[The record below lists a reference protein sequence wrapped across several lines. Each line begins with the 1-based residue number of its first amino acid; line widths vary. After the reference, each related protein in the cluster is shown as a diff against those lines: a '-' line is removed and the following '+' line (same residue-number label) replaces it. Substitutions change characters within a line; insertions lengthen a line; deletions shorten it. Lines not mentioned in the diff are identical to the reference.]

1 MTVTETRIVTK
12 RLRERPDDSWSL
24 AAVTQ
29 TGNYDGLRKALSM
42 EPSAIAEEV
51 KASGLRGRGGA
62 GFPTATKWS
71 FLPAG
76 IEPRY
81 LVVNC
86 DEAEPSTFKDRM
98 LVERDPHQLVEGI
111 AIASYALNVHHAF
124 VYVRGEFALGAERLT
139 KAVAEA
145 RAENLIGP
153 NMCGSRFDLEITV
166 HRGAGAY
173 ICGEET
179 ALLNSL
185 EGDRG
190 MPRIRPPFPAIAG
203 LYAKPTVVNN
213 VETISTLPAIIQ
225 MGGASYGA
233 MGVERSRGTRIFSLS
248 GNVNKPG
255 NYELELGLTFRQLID
270 DFGGGLAGPGPVKF
284 FIPGG
289 ASSQWLTDEHLD
301 VVLDMDLV
309 TQQYGVMLGSGAVMV
324 YNQDV
329 CPVRVALRLAKF
341 FAHESCGKCT
351 PCREGTG
358 WIQKVLYRIEHGEG
372 RDSDL
377 DLLLDVGDNISPGL
391 NAPFSQTTICPL
403 GPSAVSAIV
412 SLNKFFRDEVLVHVK
427 EGRCR
432 AA

>member
-1 MTVTETRIVTK
+1 M
-12 RLRERPDDSWSL
+12 
-24 AAVTQ
+24 
-29 TGNYDGLRKALSM
+29 
-42 EPSAIAEEV
+42 
-51 KASGLRGRGGA
+51 
-62 GFPTATKWS
+62 
-71 FLPAG
+71 
-76 IEPRY
+76 
-81 LVVNC
+81 
-86 DEAEPSTFKDRM
+86 
-98 LVERDPHQLVEGI
+98 
-111 AIASYALNVHHAF
+111 
-124 VYVRGEFALGAERLT
+124 
-139 KAVAEA
+139 
-145 RAENLIGP
+145 
-153 NMCGSRFDLEITV
+153 
-166 HRGAGAY
+166 
-173 ICGEET
+173 
-179 ALLNSL
+179 
-185 EGDRG
+185 
-190 MPRIRPPFPAIAG
+190 AG
-203 LYAKPTVVNN
+203 LYASPTLVNN

-225 MGGASYGA
+225 MGGEAYGA
-233 MGVERSRGTRIFSLS
+233 MGVERSRGSRIFSLS

-324 YNQDV
+324 YNQDA

-358 WIQKVLYRIEHGEG
+358 WIQKVLYRIEYGEG
-372 RDSDL
+372 RDTDL

-403 GPSAVSAIV
+403 GPSAVSAVV
-412 SLNKFFRDEVLVHVK
+412 SLNKYFRDDVMKHVK
-427 EGRCR
+427 EGKCR

>member
-1 MTVTETRIVTK
+1 MPATETRIITK
-12 RLRERPDDSWSL
+12 RLRDHPQDSWTL
-24 AAVTQ
+24 QRARQ
-29 TGNYDGLRKALSM
+29 TGGYEALRKALSM
-42 EPSAIAEEV
+42 EPAAIAEEV
-51 KASGLRGRGGA
+51 KTSQLRGRGGA

-76 IEPRY
+76 VEPRY

-98 LVERDPHQLVEGI
+98 LAELDPHQLIEGI
-111 AIASYALNVHHAF
+111 AIASFALGVHQAF
-124 VYVRGEFALGAERLT
+124 VYVRGEFALGADRLRT
-139 KAVAEA
+139 AVAEA
-145 RAENLIGP
+145 RAAGLIGP
-153 NMCGSRFDLEITV
+153 DVMGSGYDLEVVV

-179 ALLNSL
+179 ALLESL
-185 EGDRG
+185 EGERG

-213 VETISTLPAIIQ
+213 VETLATLPAIIN
-225 MGGASYGA
+225 GGGEWYAA
-233 MGVERSRGTRIFSLS
+233 MGVDRSRGTRIFSLS
-248 GNVNKPG
+248 GNVNRPG

-270 DFGGGLAGPGPVKF
+270 DLGGGVAGQGPVKF
-284 FIPGG
+284 LIPGG
-289 ASSQWLTDEHLD
+289 ASSQWLTGDHLD
-301 VVLDMDLV
+301 VPLDMDLV
-309 TQQYGVMLGSGAVMV
+309 TKEYGVMLGSGAVMV
-324 YNQDV
+324 YNQDA
-329 CPVRVALRLAKF
+329 CPIRVALRLAKF

-372 RDSDL
+372 RPQDL

-412 SLNKFFRDEVLVHVK
+412 SLNNFFRAEVDAHVK
-427 EGRCR
+427 EGACQV
-432 AA
+432 A

>member
-1 MTVTETRIVTK
+1 MTATETRIVTK
-12 RLRERPDDSWSL
+12 RLRERPDDSWTL
-24 AAVTQ
+24 AAVKAS
-29 TGNYDGLRKALSM
+29 GGYDSLRKALAM

-76 IEPRY
+76 VEPRY
-81 LVVNC
+81 LVVNS

-124 VYVRGEFALGAERLT
+124 VYVRGEFALGAERL
-139 KAVAEA
+139 AQACREA
-145 RAENLIGP
+145 RADGLIGP
-153 NMCGSRFDLEITV
+153 DMCGSGFGLEITV

-225 MGGASYGA
+225 MGGAAYGA
-233 MGVERSRGTRIFSLS
+233 LGVERSRGSRIFSLS

-270 DFGGGLAGPGPVKF
+270 DFGGGLRGPGPVKF

-289 ASSQWLTDEHLD
+289 ASSQWLTHEHLD
-301 VVLDMDLV
+301 VPLDMDLV
-309 TQQYGVMLGSGAVMV
+309 TQQYGVMLGSGAVMI

-329 CPVRVALRLAKF
+329 CAVRVALRLAKF

-358 WIQKVLYRIEHGEG
+358 WIEKVLYRIEHGEG
-372 RDSDL
+372 RSTDL

-412 SLNKFFRDEVLVHVK
+412 SLNKFFRDEVMDHVK
-427 EGRCR
+427 EGKCR

>member
-1 MTVTETRIVTK
+1 VAATETRIVTQ
-12 RLRERPDDSWSL
+12 RLWEHPQDSWTL
-24 AAVTQ
+24 ERVRQ
-29 TGNYDGLRKALSM
+29 TGGYDGLRKALSM
-42 EPSAIAEEV
+42 EPAAIAEEV
-51 KASGLRGRGGA
+51 KTSGLRGRGGA

-76 IEPRY
+76 VEPRY

-98 LVERDPHQLVEGI
+98 LVERDPHLLIEGI
-111 AIASYALNVHHAF
+111 AIASFALGVHHAF
-124 VYVRGEFALGAERLT
+124 VYVRGEFALGADRLRA
-139 KAVAEA
+139 AVAEA
-145 RAENLIGP
+145 RAAGLIGP
-153 NMCGSRFDLEITV
+153 DVMGSGYDLDIAV

-179 ALLNSL
+179 ALLESL
-185 EGDRG
+185 EGKHG
-190 MPRIRPPFPAIAG
+190 MPRIRPPFPAVAG

-213 VETISTLPAIIQ
+213 VETLATLPAIIT
-225 MGGASYGA
+225 GGGEWYAA
-233 MGVERSRGTRIFSLS
+233 MGVDRSRGTRIFSLS
-248 GNVNKPG
+248 GHVNRPG

-284 FIPGG
+284 LIPGG
-289 ASSQWLTDEHLD
+289 ASSQWLTGDHLD
-301 VVLDMDLV
+301 VPLDMDLV
-309 TQQYGVMLGSGAVMV
+309 TKDHGVMLGSGAVMV
-324 YNQDV
+324 YNQDA

-372 RDSDL
+372 RPEDL

-412 SLNKFFRDEVLVHVK
+412 SLNKFFRAEVDTHVK
-427 EGRCR
+427 EGACLV
-432 AA
+432 A

>member
-1 MTVTETRIVTK
+1 MAATETRIITK
-12 RLRERPDDSWSL
+12 RLRDFPDDSWTLERSR
-24 AAVTQ
+24 A
-29 TGNYDGLRKALSM
+29 TGGYEGLRKALAM
-42 EPSAIAEEV
+42 EPAAIAEEV
-51 KASGLRGRGGA
+51 KTSQLRGRGGA

-76 IEPRY
+76 VEPRY

-98 LVERDPHQLVEGI
+98 LVERDPHELIEGI
-111 AIASYALNVHHAF
+111 AIASFALGVHQAF
-124 VYVRGEFALGAERLT
+124 VYVRGEFALGADRLRT
-139 KAVAEA
+139 AVAEA
-145 RAENLIGP
+145 RTAGLIGP
-153 NMCGSRFDLEITV
+153 DVMGSGYALDIVV

-179 ALLNSL
+179 ALLESL
-185 EGDRG
+185 EGERG

-213 VETISTLPAIIQ
+213 VETLATLPAIVT
-225 MGGASYGA
+225 GGGEWYAS
-233 MGVERSRGTRIFSLS
+233 MGVDRSRGTRIFSLS
-248 GNVNKPG
+248 GHVNRPG

-270 DFGGGLAGPGPVKF
+270 DVGGGLAGPGPVKF
-284 FIPGG
+284 LIPGG
-289 ASSQWLTDEHLD
+289 ASSQWLTGDHLD
-301 VVLDMDLV
+301 VPLDMDLV
-309 TQQYGVMLGSGAVMV
+309 TKEHGVMLGSGAVMV
-324 YNQDV
+324 YNQDA

-372 RDSDL
+372 RPQDL
-377 DLLLDVGDNISPGL
+377 DLLLDVGDNICPGL
-391 NAPFSQTTICPL
+391 NAPFTQTTICPL

-412 SLNKFFRDEVLVHVK
+412 SLNKFFRAEVDAHVK
-427 EGRCR
+427 EGACQV
-432 AA
+432 A